1 MFNCFAGLIGKKK
14 NKRNPKPTLPPRTQ
28 RILQIRREEP
38 VKPLEKDEPNT
49 NVIHHKFIDHKD
61 NSPTEQDSYDG
72 EDERDE
78 NDSPKFQVQEQ
89 PVASPTSKELG
100 KEVTDCS
107 ENEHDVEE
115 SGHVSDPGLGR
126 ATSWVASPKLKRSC
140 STLSKFNG
148 AEPPRALHDPRDS
161 FETKSVRSH
170 RSADGVMLKKHSSM
184 QILPSGSRRLWW
196 KLFLWSHRNL
206 HKHLVSLKSSGN
218 NHQSGYTSDFAEQS
232 QTSHQDSAN
241 NHQCHKNQWVAFSAE
256 SSSMKRVDEWVRGLD
271 VDTVIPVNEE
281 EDKPSFMASSKMVR
295 SPSGN
300 VNDSEAI
307 VHANSL
313 IQSLSK
319 SSSMAHISS
328 IGLKAVPS
336 ISHFTSLKSIDLSN
350 NFIGKLKYRN
360 CSVVWE
366 LWFGSR
372 LPMPLVSTI
381 CVCGLI
387 DNVLLITVQITP
399 ASFPKGLHALNLSK
413 NKISVIEG
421 LRELTRL
428 RVLDLSYNR
437 ISRIGQATLSGLS
450 NCTLIKELYLAGNKI
465 SNVEGLHRL
474 LKLIG
479 LDLSFNKIAT
489 TKAIGQLVA
498 NYNSLVALNILGN
511 PIQSNVGEDQL
522 RKTVSSLLPKLVY
535 LNKQLIKP
543 QRAREVLKD
552 SVAKAAFGGGD
563 SLHHRRKRT
572 SAKRVVGSPSP
583 SSNHHKGKGRG
594 SKGRSQ
600 HQLKKTSTAEREHH
614 TEIFK

>member
-1 MFNCFAGLIGKKK
+1 MKMFSCFAGLFGRMK

-28 RILQIRREEP
+28 RILQIRLEEP
-38 VKPLEKDEPNT
+38 VKPLENDEPNT
-49 NVIHHKFIDHKD
+49 NAIHNKFIDHKD
-61 NSPTEQDSYDG
+61 SHIVQDSYDG

-78 NDSPKFQVQEQ
+78 NESTHRETPRFQVQEQ
-89 PVASPTSKELG
+89 AVESLTRNELG

-107 ENEHDVEE
+107 ENEHDNEE
-115 SGHVSDPGLGR
+115 GGHVSDPGLGR

-148 AEPPRALHDPRDS
+148 ADPRALHDPRDS

-170 RSADGVMLKKHSSM
+170 RSADRVMLKKHSSM

-206 HKHLVSLKSSGN
+206 HKHLVSLNSHSDK
-218 NHQSGYTSDFAEQS
+218 NHQSGYTSDFAS
-232 QTSHQDSAN
+232 QQESAN
-241 NHQCHKNQWVAFSAE
+241 NQWPPHKNQWVAFSAE

-271 VDTVIPVNEE
+271 VDTVIPVNED
-281 EDKPSFMASSKMVR
+281 EDKHGFIASPKMVR
-295 SPSGN
+295 SLSGN
-300 VNDSEAI
+300 VNDAEAI

-350 NFIGKLKYRN
+350 SFI
-360 CSVVWE
+360 
-366 LWFGSR
+366 
-372 LPMPLVSTI
+372 
-381 CVCGLI
+381 
-387 DNVLLITVQITP
+387 VQITP
-399 ASFPKGLHALNLSK
+399 ASLPKGLHALNLSK
-413 NKISVIEG
+413 NRISVIEG

-437 ISRIGQATLSGLS
+437 ISRIGQGLS

-465 SNVEGLHRL
+465 SIIEGLHRL
-474 LKLIG
+474 LKLIV

-489 TKAIGQLVA
+489 TKALGQLVA

-572 SAKRVVGSPSP
+572 SAKRVVGSPS
-583 SSNHHKGKGRG
+583 SSVLHRGHNGDDKQKGKGRG
-594 SKGRSQ
+594 SKSRRQ
-600 HQLKKTSTAEREHH
+600 HQLKKTST
-614 TEIFK
+614 

>member
-1 MFNCFAGLIGKKK
+1 MLSCFAGLIGRRKS
-14 NKRNPKPTLPPRTQ
+14 KRNLKPTLPPRTQ

-38 VKPLEKDEPNT
+38 VKPLENDEPNT
-49 NVIHHKFIDHKD
+49 DVIHHKFVEQHKD
-61 NSPTEQDSYDG
+61 SPTEQDSYDG
-72 EDERDE
+72 EDERDDK
-78 NDSPKFQVQEQ
+78 DSTHRDSPPKFQVQERA
-89 PVASPTSKELG
+89 VVESPTSNELG
-100 KEVTDCS
+100 KEVTTDCS
-107 ENEHDVEE
+107 ENGNDNEEEEE

-148 AEPPRALHDPRDS
+148 ADPRALHDPRDN
-161 FETKSVRSH
+161 FENKSVRSH
-170 RSADGVMLKKHSSM
+170 RSADRVMLKKHSSM

-206 HKHLVSLKSSGN
+206 HKHLVSLKPHSDK
-218 NHQSGYTSDFAEQS
+218 NHQSGYTSDLA
-232 QTSHQDSAN
+232 SHQESAN
-241 NHQCHKNQWVAFSAE
+241 NNHQWSRHKNQWVAFSAE

-271 VDTVIPVNEE
+271 VETVIPLNED
-281 EDKPSFMASSKMVR
+281 EDKHGFLASPKMVR
-295 SPSGN
+295 N
-300 VNDSEAI
+300 VNESEAV

-350 NFIGKLKYRN
+350 NFI
-360 CSVVWE
+360 
-366 LWFGSR
+366 
-372 LPMPLVSTI
+372 
-381 CVCGLI
+381 
-387 DNVLLITVQITP
+387 VQITP
-399 ASFPKGLHALNLSK
+399 ASLPKGLHALNLSK

-437 ISRIGQATLSGLS
+437 ISRIGQGLS

-474 LKLIG
+474 LKLIV

-552 SVAKAAFGGGD
+552 SVAKAAFGGGGD

-572 SAKRVVGSPSP
+572 STKRAVGSPS
-583 SSNHHKGKGRG
+583 SSVHHRGHNGDDKHKGKGRG
-594 SKGRSQ
+594 SKSRSQ
-600 HQLKKTSTAEREHH
+600 HQLKKTST
-614 TEIFK
+614 

>member
-1 MFNCFAGLIGKKK
+1 MFSCFAGLIGKKK

-61 NSPTEQDSYDG
+61 SPREQDSYDG
-72 EDERDE
+72 EDERYE

-148 AEPPRALHDPRDS
+148 ADPRAFHDPRDS

-232 QTSHQDSAN
+232 QTSHQDSAD
-241 NHQCHKNQWVAFSAE
+241 NHQFHKNQWVAFSAE

-350 NFIGKLKYRN
+350 NFI
-360 CSVVWE
+360 
-366 LWFGSR
+366 
-372 LPMPLVSTI
+372 
-381 CVCGLI
+381 
-387 DNVLLITVQITP
+387 VQITP
-399 ASFPKGLHALNLSK
+399 ASLPKGLHALNLSK

-421 LRELTRL
+421 LRELTCL

-437 ISRIGQATLSGLS
+437 ISRIGQGKDCSHYT
-450 NCTLIKELYLAGNKI
+450 ELYSCLFGSCLNF
-465 SNVEGLHRL
+465 
-474 LKLIG
+474 KL
-479 LDLSFNKIAT
+479 T
-489 TKAIGQLVA
+489 HQV
-498 NYNSLVALNILGN
+498 Y
-511 PIQSNVGEDQL
+511 Q
-522 RKTVSSLLPKLVY
+522 TV
-535 LNKQLIKP
+535 
-543 QRAREVLKD
+543 
-552 SVAKAAFGGGD
+552 
-563 SLHHRRKRT
+563 H
-572 SAKRVVGSPSP
+572 
-583 SSNHHKGKGRG
+583 
-594 SKGRSQ
+594 
-600 HQLKKTSTAEREHH
+600 
-614 TEIFK
+614 

>member
-1 MFNCFAGLIGKKK
+1 MFSCFAGLIGRKK
-14 NKRNPKPTLPPRTQ
+14 NKRNAKPTLPPRTQ

-38 VKPLEKDEPNT
+38 VKPLESEEPTT
-49 NVIHHKFIDHKD
+49 NVTYNKFVDHKD
-61 NSPTEQDSYDG
+61 NNPTEQDSYDG
-72 EDERDE
+72 EDERDDK
-78 NDSPKFQVQEQ
+78 DSTHRESPPIFQVQEQ
-89 PVASPTSKELG
+89 AVESLTSKELG

-107 ENEHDVEE
+107 ENEHDNEE

-148 AEPPRALHDPRDS
+148 ADPRALNDPRDS

-170 RSADGVMLKKHSSM
+170 RSADRVMLKKHSSM

-206 HKHLVSLKSSGN
+206 HKHLVSLKSHSDK
-218 NHQSGYTSDFAEQS
+218 NHQSGYTSDFAEQN
-232 QTSHQDSAN
+232 HQESAN
-241 NHQCHKNQWVAFSAE
+241 NHQWPSHNNQWVAFSAE

-281 EDKPSFMASSKMVR
+281 KHSFIASPKMVR

-307 VHANSL
+307 KHANSL

-319 SSSMAHISS
+319 SSSVAHISS

-350 NFIGKLKYRN
+350 NFI
-360 CSVVWE
+360 
-366 LWFGSR
+366 
-372 LPMPLVSTI
+372 
-381 CVCGLI
+381 
-387 DNVLLITVQITP
+387 VQITP
-399 ASFPKGLHALNLSK
+399 ASLPKGLHALNLSK

-437 ISRIGQATLSGLS
+437 ISRIGQGLS

-474 LKLIG
+474 LKLIV

-572 SAKRVVGSPSP
+572 SAKRVVGSPSH
-583 SSNHHKGKGRG
+583 SSHHQKGKGRG

-600 HQLKKTSTAEREHH
+600 HQLKKTSTAE
-614 TEIFK
+614 T

>member
-1 MFNCFAGLIGKKK
+1 QLHHWVQRTAARMMVGPVNICHGWIVLNPKREVHRRLDGRRYLRLPDATTGPDAY
-14 NKRNPKPTLPPRTQ
+14 RNPKPTLPPRTQ

-61 NSPTEQDSYDG
+61 SPREQDSYDG

-148 AEPPRALHDPRDS
+148 ADPRAFHDPRDS

-170 RSADGVMLKKHSSM
+170 RSADGLMLKKHSSM
-184 QILPSGSRRLWW
+184 QILPSGSRKLWW

-206 HKHLVSLKSSGN
+206 HKHLVSLKSSAN

-232 QTSHQDSAN
+232 QTSHQDSAD
-241 NHQCHKNQWVAFSAE
+241 NHQFHKNQWVAFSAE

-313 IQSLSK
+313 IQSLRK

-336 ISHFTSLKSIDLSN
+336 ISHFTSLEEVTRVWKEARPQGKARNSSKSRI
-350 NFIGKLKYRN
+350 I
-360 CSVVWE
+360 
-366 LWFGSR
+366 
-372 LPMPLVSTI
+372 STWSGMMRG
-381 CVCGLI
+381 VCE
-387 DNVLLITVQITP
+387 
-399 ASFPKGLHALNLSK
+399 
-413 NKISVIEG
+413 EG
-421 LRELTRL
+421 
-428 RVLDLSYNR
+428 NR
-437 ISRIGQATLSGLS
+437 IDDVIARHA
-450 NCTLIKELYLAGNKI
+450 NLILA
-465 SNVEGLHRL
+465 
-474 LKLIG
+474 
-479 LDLSFNKIAT
+479 
-489 TKAIGQLVA
+489 
-498 NYNSLVALNILGN
+498 
-511 PIQSNVGEDQL
+511 
-522 RKTVSSLLPKLVY
+522 
-535 LNKQLIKP
+535 
-543 QRAREVLKD
+543 
-552 SVAKAAFGGGD
+552 
-563 SLHHRRKRT
+563 
-572 SAKRVVGSPSP
+572 
-583 SSNHHKGKGRG
+583 
-594 SKGRSQ
+594 
-600 HQLKKTSTAEREHH
+600 
-614 TEIFK
+614 

>member
-1 MFNCFAGLIGKKK
+1 MKMFSCFAGLFGRNK
-14 NKRNPKPTLPPRTQ
+14 NKRKQKPTVPPRTQ
-28 RILQIRREEP
+28 RILQIRLEEP
-38 VKPLEKDEPNT
+38 VKPLENDEPNT
-49 NVIHHKFIDHKD
+49 NVTHNKFTDHKD
-61 NSPTEQDSYDG
+61 SPTEQDSYDG

-78 NDSPKFQVQEQ
+78 NDSTHRESPKFQVQEQ
-89 PVASPTSKELG
+89 TVESLTRNELG
-100 KEVTDCS
+100 KEEVTDCS
-107 ENEHDVEE
+107 ENENDSEE
-115 SGHVSDPGLGR
+115 GGHVSDPGLGR

-148 AEPPRALHDPRDS
+148 ADPRALHDPRERS

-170 RSADGVMLKKHSSM
+170 KSADRVMLKKHSSM

-206 HKHLVSLKSSGN
+206 HKPLVSLKSHSDK
-218 NHQSGYTSDFAEQS
+218 NHQFGYTSDFA
-232 QTSHQDSAN
+232 SHQESADN
-241 NHQCHKNQWVAFSAE
+241 NQWPRHKNEWVAFSAE

-271 VDTVIPVNEE
+271 VDTVIPVNED
-281 EDKPSFMASSKMVR
+281 EDKRSFIASPKMVR
-295 SPSGN
+295 STSGN

-350 NFIGKLKYRN
+350 NFI
-360 CSVVWE
+360 
-366 LWFGSR
+366 
-372 LPMPLVSTI
+372 
-381 CVCGLI
+381 
-387 DNVLLITVQITP
+387 VQITP
-399 ASFPKGLHALNLSK
+399 ASLPKGLHALNLSK

-437 ISRIGQATLSGLS
+437 ISRIGQGLS
-450 NCTLIKELYLAGNKI
+450 NCTLVKELYLAGNKI
-465 SNVEGLHRL
+465 SVVEGLHRL
-474 LKLIG
+474 LKLIV

-489 TKAIGQLVA
+489 TKSIGQLVA

-511 PIQSNVGEDQL
+511 PIQSNAGDDQL

-572 SAKRVVGSPSP
+572 SAKRVVGSPS
-583 SSNHHKGKGRG
+583 SNVHQRGHNGDDKHKGKGRG
-594 SKGRSQ
+594 SRSRSQ
-600 HQLKKTSTAEREHH
+600 HQLKKTST
-614 TEIFK
+614 

>member
-1 MFNCFAGLIGKKK
+1 MKMFSCFAGLFGRMK

-38 VKPLEKDEPNT
+38 VKSLEKDEPNT

-350 NFIGKLKYRN
+350 NFI
-360 CSVVWE
+360 
-366 LWFGSR
+366 
-372 LPMPLVSTI
+372 
-381 CVCGLI
+381 
-387 DNVLLITVQITP
+387 VQITP
-399 ASFPKGLHALNLSK
+399 ASLPKGLHALNLSK

-437 ISRIGQATLSGLS
+437 ISRIGQGLS

-465 SNVEGLHRL
+465 SIIEGLHRL
-474 LKLIG
+474 LKLIV

-489 TKAIGQLVA
+489 TKALGQLVA

-572 SAKRVVGSPSP
+572 SAKRVVGSPS
-583 SSNHHKGKGRG
+583 SSVLHRGHNGDDKQKGKGRG
-594 SKGRSQ
+594 SKSRRQ
-600 HQLKKTSTAEREHH
+600 HQLKKTSTAER
-614 TEIFK
+614 

>member
-1 MFNCFAGLIGKKK
+1 MMVGHVNICHGRIVLNPKREVHRRLDGRRYLRLPDATTGPDAY
-14 NKRNPKPTLPPRTQ
+14 RNPKPTLPPRTQ

-49 NVIHHKFIDHKD
+49 ND

-350 NFIGKLKYRN
+350 NFI
-360 CSVVWE
+360 
-366 LWFGSR
+366 
-372 LPMPLVSTI
+372 
-381 CVCGLI
+381 
-387 DNVLLITVQITP
+387 VQITP

-437 ISRIGQATLSGLS
+437 ISRIGQGLS